1 MLPLYLMIAAAVIVA
16 GGFALAIILSERRA
30 TRKP

>member
-1 MLPLYLMIAAAVIVA
+1 MLPLYLMIAGAVVIAV
-16 GGFALAIILSERRA
+16 GFALAIAHSERHT